1 MKVFK
6 STKSKRLNA
15 IFTITFVIIIA
26 VTIPALIND
35 IDSVFY
41 IVIGINVLTML
52 LLLSIMFKTEYK
64 IKDKFLYWQSGPFYG
79 KIDIKSIRKIE
90 HHDGIFVPTVW
101 KPALSQIGLIITY
114 NNYDDIYISPEK
126 ESKFI
131 DNLVQINPE
140 IEII

>member
-15 IFTITFVIIIA
+15 IFTITFAIIIA
-26 VTIPALIND
+26 VTIPALIKD

-64 IKDKFLYWQSGPFYG
+64 IKDTFLYWQSGPFYG
-79 KIDIKSIRKIE
+79 KIDIKTIRKIE

-114 NNYDDIYISPEK
+114 NKYDDIYISPEK
-126 ESKFI
+126 ESEFI
-131 DNLVQINPE
+131 DNLLQINPE

>member
-114 NNYDDIYISPEK
+114 NKYDDIYISPEK

>member
-15 IFTITFVIIIA
+15 IFTITFAIIIA
-26 VTIPALIND
+26 VTIPALIKD

-41 IVIGINVLTML
+41 IVIGINVLAML

-64 IKDKFLYWQSGPFYG
+64 IKVTFLYWQSGPFYG
-79 KIDIKSIRKIE
+79 KIDIKTIRKIE

-114 NNYDDIYISPEK
+114 NKYDDIYISPEK
-126 ESKFI
+126 ESEFI
-131 DNLVQINPE
+131 DNLLQINPE